1 MRKAFFSLAL
11 VLTLLST
18 ASAEP
23 VKVFVQNM
31 TPKSE
36 IAQSVLGALQKQIGE
51 NGGQFL
57 LVGDKFEPAIQVLVY
72 GTHAYQDIH
81 ALTVNFV
88 VYNGACFSFYNGSIV
103 STTLKQ
109 APNEASNI
117 ERLLRRNLSEL
128 QTFLH

>member
-1 MRKAFFSLAL
+1 MRKTFFSLAL

-23 VKVFVQNM
+23 VNVFIQNM

-36 IAQSVLGALQKQIGE
+36 IAQSVIAALQKQLGVS
-51 NGGQFL
+51 GGQFL

-81 ALTVNFV
+81 ALNVNFV

-103 STTLKQ
+103 STTLRQ

-117 ERLLRRNLSEL
+117 ERSLRRNLSEL
-128 QTFLH
+128 QSFLH